1 MFKAELKIVKF
12 EEDII
17 TASDDGIILPD
28 HDWEA
33 KKVNTVFDSTVCNT
47 GID

>member
-17 TASDDGIILPD
+17 MASDDGIILPD

-33 KKVNTVFDSTVCNT
+33 EEQTA
-47 GID
+47 IDN